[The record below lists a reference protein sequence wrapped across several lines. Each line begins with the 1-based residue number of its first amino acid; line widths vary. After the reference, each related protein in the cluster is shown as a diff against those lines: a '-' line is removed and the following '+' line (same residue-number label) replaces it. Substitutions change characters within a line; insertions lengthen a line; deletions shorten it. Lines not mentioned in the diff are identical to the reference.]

1 MEGESAAITKKINEK
16 VRLLHAAKE
25 NNIQNNIQKKQL
37 AIEVEQIRIENVKV
51 TCYKL
56 NSIRWLGRLYY
67 QIQSHARNKQRKN
80 LLPRKNRWT
89 DWKRNGG

>member
-56 NSIRWLGRLYY
+56 NSIR
-67 QIQSHARNKQRKN
+67 
-80 LLPRKNRWT
+80 
-89 DWKRNGG
+89 